1 MCPISNT
8 SPTSPDSLATV
19 AASDVKV
26 GDVVRTSTG
35 DVIVVSRIETSFL
48 GRPNMLA
55 FIEDTPDRWYK
66 RPTMVDAE
74 VEVRSSTTK

>member
-1 MCPISNT
+1 MPESWEAVRADEV
-8 SPTSPDSLATV
+8 S
-19 AASDVKV
+19 V

-35 DVIVVSRIETSFL
+35 DVVLVSRIETSFL

-66 RPTMVDAE
+66 RPVAVDAV
-74 VEVRSSTTK
+74 VEIHTS